1 METAELVLSYAAL
14 GLIVGFGY
22 YGSMQWIAML
32 AAGGAPAWTG
42 KLVGGL
48 RLAAAIVFFLWL
60 ASIGALHVLSAFA
73 GFLVGRQISFSLGGI
88 E

>member
-1 METAELVLSYAAL
+1 MEIAEQALSYAAL

-22 YGSMQWIAML
+22 YGSMQWTGML

-42 KLVGGL
+42 KLVGVL

-60 ASIGALHVLSAFA
+60 ASIGGLQILSAFA
-73 GFLVGRQISFSLGGI
+73 GFLVGRQIAFSLGGI
-88 E
+88 D